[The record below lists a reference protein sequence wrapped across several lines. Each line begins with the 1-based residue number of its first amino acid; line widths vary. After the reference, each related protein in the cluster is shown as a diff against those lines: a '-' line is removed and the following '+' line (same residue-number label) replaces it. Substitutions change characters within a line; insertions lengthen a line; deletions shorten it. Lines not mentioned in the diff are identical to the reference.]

1 VKKKNKKIEPTSVGS
16 ARCSSRSRLG
26 QIEQDK
32 MTASISELLKNLGSK
47 IQLEVE
53 PNVNTFNNIIN
64 KKDKKKLN

>member
-1 VKKKNKKIEPTSVGS
+1 MKKKNKKIEPTDVGS
-16 ARCSSRSRLG
+16 ARRSSRSRLG

>member
-1 VKKKNKKIEPTSVGS
+1 VKNKNKKIEPTSVGS
-16 ARCSSRSRLG
+16 ARRSSRSRLG